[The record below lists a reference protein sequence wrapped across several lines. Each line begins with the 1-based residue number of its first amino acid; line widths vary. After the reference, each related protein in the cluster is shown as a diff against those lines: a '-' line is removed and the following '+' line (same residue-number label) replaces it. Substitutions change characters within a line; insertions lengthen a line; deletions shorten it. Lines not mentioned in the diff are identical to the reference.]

1 MKSAIFW
8 ILGVGLV
15 VTIVLA
21 LPVIVPL
28 VRYLL
33 GSTTLVA
40 QVATSS
46 ILVLLRA
53 NVLSRLVIGLI
64 PSFVA
69 LLATIGLIGVVSSL
83 RGETHIHRRLPAR
96 SECWNGCSQPELGSC
111 RGCQRYLSSLW
122 LTNPA
127 GLRHLPLLRQPLEI
141 GAGPGFLEP
150 VMNFGLEMV
159 DSRHGT
165 KSLSE

>member
-40 QVATSS
+40 QVATLHGRVATSS
-46 ILVLLRA
+46 IPVLLRA

-83 RGETHIHRRLPAR
+83 RGRPTSTVVYQPAPNAGTGAANP
-96 SECWNGCSQPELGSC
+96 SSALVVAVNGTC
-111 RGCQRYLSSLW
+111 
-122 LTNPA
+122 PA
-127 GLRHLPLLRQPLEI
+127 CG
-141 GAGPGFLEP
+141 
-150 VMNFGLEMV
+150 
-159 DSRHGT
+159 
-165 KSLSE
+165 